1 MKITITIDDRTGNA
15 IKDFCKAN
23 NVKQN
28 DYLTNIIEKQFN
40 IDRFGDMN
48 EMIKPKPQKQIMK
61 KVEMAE
67 VRVESNK
74 EPKEE
79 NNSIQQKSI
88 SLENND
94 NKPKKRTLK
103 TK

>member
-61 KVEMAE
+61 KVEMTE
-67 VRVESNK
+67 VRVESDK